1 MELNPVEQIV
11 LSRKRKRGK
20 TNKFRMAPT
29 SNNKN
34 TYAQKEKEKKQE
46 IYKRKLMKISTTT

>member
-1 MELNPVEQIV
+1 
-11 LSRKRKRGK
+11 
-20 TNKFRMAPT
+20 MAPT